1 MVVFN
6 KESGAFEYIGESRPL
21 DFNQDLKPVREVLSK
36 IQAWLASQHRLQI
49 GPIFRSLDKQNHGD
63 LKEP

>member
-1 MVVFN
+1 VVVYN

-36 IQAWLASQHRLQI
+36 IQAWLASQHRL
-49 GPIFRSLDKQNHGD
+49 
-63 LKEP
+63 